1 MPLDNITINI
11 YAKLLIHF
19 HFMPDNQAILTI
31 SVAAKLLDL
40 HPRTLMLYEQAG
52 LLTPHRTSTQ
62 RRLFSIEDLN
72 RLQFIKHLTQKKG
85 LNLQGVK
92 ITLEAIKIAEENDI
106 KLKQQL
112 FPNFKLQR
120 LI

>member
-1 MPLDNITINI
+1 MPLDNVIINI
-11 YAKLLIHF
+11 YAKLLIDF
-19 HFMPDNQAILTI
+19 LFMPDNQPILTI

-40 HPRTLMLYEQAG
+40 HPRTLMLYEQAN
-52 LLTPHRTSTQ
+52 LLTPHRTNTK
-62 RRLFSIEDLN
+62 RRLFSIEDIN
-72 RLQFIKHLTQKKG
+72 RLQFIKYLTRKQG

-92 ITLEAIKIAEENDI
+92 ITLEAIKIAEENDV
-106 KLKQQL
+106 KLKQRL